1 MKRTCWAFLILLGLM
16 TGVATACSV
25 PVFRY
30 ALERWPADYY
40 GAMVIHKGPLSE
52 VENELLEEFKAG
64 VEQGDAYLNLEIL
77 TRDLSDPEPGG
88 KLDKLLGGLV
98 PEKLPAV
105 ALWYPWRMR
114 REPPALVWDFNRETV
129 DLLLRSPARQEV
141 AKRILDGD
149 SAVWLFLES
158 ENAKTNESTLARLKT
173 ELRGVEAELEEIR
186 AESVDPQTEGLAYK
200 FSVLS
205 ISHDDPKEK
214 ALIEMLMNSEEGL
227 DEYEDMPMV
236 FPMYGQ
242 GRALFAMVGD
252 GINSNNILDVVG
264 FLTGP
269 CSCQVK
275 SMNPGT
281 DIMMAANWEKAVMD
295 KDYVSDEDLPPLSA
309 NLVEPDPQGETGIAE
324 TVESETQVEKDLDDA
339 ATVVK
344 EDGVEKTLATPLLI
358 VLIGLIV
365 VVAVGTVMLRRQ
377 MQGEQS

>member
-365 VVAVGTVMLRRQ
+365 VVAVGTVMLRAR
-377 MQGEQS
+377 S